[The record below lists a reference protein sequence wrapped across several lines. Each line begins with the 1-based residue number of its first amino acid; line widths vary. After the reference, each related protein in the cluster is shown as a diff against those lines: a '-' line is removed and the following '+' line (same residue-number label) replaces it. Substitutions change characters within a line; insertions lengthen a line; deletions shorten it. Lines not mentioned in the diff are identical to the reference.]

1 MKILNSGRKHHLR
14 VSNKNKDLINNEITN
29 LKIKEEREQIT
40 KEELNNLRDK
50 RKELNEIHQK
60 EKIKWRQKSMVNWTK
75 EGDQNTAYLDKIA
88 NNRRRQNLI
97 NLLKMRKN

>member
-1 MKILNSGRKHHLR
+1 MRLLINISRKFKRLMKILNSGRKHHLR

-50 RKELNEIHQK
+50 RKELNEIH
-60 EKIKWRQKSMVNWTK
+60 
-75 EGDQNTAYLDKIA
+75 
-88 NNRRRQNLI
+88 
-97 NLLKMRKN
+97 